1 MAGGHC
7 VHDRQRRHRY
17 AGSHVAWHRLCGP
30 RLFAMELECVATAA
44 RSSAG
49 AQEWSGS
56 ERSTVHAMGVAAR
69 FAYGAHLG
77 LSMRVVCEH
86 EHAVRDLEVAWTTG
100 LMYILSGLFVRRV
113 RVEIITFSRAK
124 S

>member
-1 MAGGHC
+1 
-7 VHDRQRRHRY
+7 
-17 AGSHVAWHRLCGP
+17 
-30 RLFAMELECVATAA
+30 ME
-44 RSSAG
+44 R
-49 AQEWSGS
+49 
-56 ERSTVHAMGVAAR
+56 ERAIYSVHAMGVAAR

-124 S
+124 SLSSATHCRCDKVYAIRPISQHISLATAGTPAR

>member
-1 MAGGHC
+1 MCRNGRVKQC
-7 VHDRQRRHRY
+7 
-17 AGSHVAWHRLCGP
+17 W
-30 RLFAMELECVATAA
+30 
-44 RSSAG
+44 SAG
-49 AQEWSGS
+49 V
-56 ERSTVHAMGVAAR
+56 ERERAIYSVHAMGVAAR

-124 S
+124 SLSSATLCRCDKVLRGIVYRCRL